1 MLARY
6 GKCGAYVTMAA
17 KMPCRTT
24 RREARGAFRLCSR
37 VRGLRVISEEQHEP
51 LQRNHWLGEVR
62 P

>member
-1 MLARY
+1 
-6 GKCGAYVTMAA
+6 MAA

-51 LQRNHWLGEVR
+51 LQCNHWLGEVR